1 MPEEV
6 PFPELIRRVRGGD
19 AAAAADL
26 VRQYEP
32 EIRRL
37 IRCRLTDPRLR
48 RTVDSMDI
56 CQSVLGNFFV
66 RVAAGQFDLEEPG
79 QLLKVLL
86 TMARNRVLDKVRHE
100 HAARRDQRRQAGHGD
115 SVLGGLAASGDS
127 PSQVVASREL
137 LDAARRLLS
146 DDERRLAD
154 LRAGGNDWAEI
165 AAEVGSSPEAV
176 RKKLARAIDR
186 VTAELGLVTAGDP

>member
-1 MPEEV
+1 MPDKI

-19 AAAAADL
+19 ASAAADL

-37 IRCRLTDPRLR
+37 IRCRLTDPRMR
-48 RTVDSMDI
+48 RTVDSIDI

-66 RVAAGQFDLEEPG
+66 RVAAGQFDLDEPA

-86 TMARNRVLDKVRHE
+86 TMARNRVLDKVRRE
-100 HAARRDQRRQAGHGD
+100 HAARRDQRRLTGHGN
-115 SVLGGLAASGDS
+115 SVLDGLAGSGES

-137 LDAARRLLS
+137 LEAARRLLS
-146 DDERRLAD
+146 EDERQLAD
-154 LRAGGNDWAEI
+154 LRARGYDWAQI
-165 AAEVGSSPEAV
+165 AAEVRSSPEAV

-186 VTAELGLVTAGDP
+186 VTAELGLEAGGDT